1 MSIVKGMRY
10 FALTDLGLKRSR
22 NEDAYAVYEHGSGRE
37 AMLFVVAD
45 GIGGH
50 ACGDLA
56 SRLACRGIAK
66 FFDGFDAQWS
76 AEGCAAQLGEL
87 IHSIDDSIRREGEKD
102 PACEDMGTTLAML
115 LVTEGFGLAAHVGD
129 SRIYRLRARKLEQI
143 TTDHTFVQEMIEEKV
158 LSEERAAHH
167 PLRHVLT
174 RSVGTPE
181 RLENVDISVFEIFPG
196 DRFLLCT
203 DGLHDML
210 SFREIRSII
219 RRPSGPQAAA
229 GQLLAAAL
237 KNGGRDNVTLIVV
250 DL

>member
-1 MSIVKGMRY
+1 MSSVKRIRY
-10 FALTDLGLKRSR
+10 FVLTDIGLKRSR
-22 NEDAYAVYEHGSGRE
+22 NEDAYAVYKHGSGRE
-37 AMLFVVAD
+37 GMLFVVAD

-56 SRLACRGIAK
+56 SELACRGMSK
-66 FFDGFDAQWS
+66 FFDGFDEKWS
-76 AEGCAAQLGEL
+76 AEESAAQLDEL
-87 IHSIDDSIRREGEKD
+87 IHSIDVSIRHEGEKD

-158 LSEERAAHH
+158 LSEEGAARH

-181 RLENVDISVFEIFPG
+181 RLENVDTSIFEIFPG

-210 SFREIRSII
+210 SFREIRTLQLRHID
-219 RRPSGPQAAA
+219 PQTAAE
-229 GQLLAAAL
+229 QLLRKAL
-237 KNGGRDNVTLIVV
+237 KSGGRDNVTLIVV